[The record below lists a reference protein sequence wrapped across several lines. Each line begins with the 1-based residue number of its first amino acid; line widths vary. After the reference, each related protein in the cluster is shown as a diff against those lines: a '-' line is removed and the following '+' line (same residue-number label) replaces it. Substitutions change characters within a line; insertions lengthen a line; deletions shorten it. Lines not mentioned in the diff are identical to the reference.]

1 MIAVIGGTGDQ
12 GRGLVLRFALA
23 GEEVIIGSRY
33 REKAE
38 RVAAELIERA
48 GKRIEG
54 TTNLE
59 ATRRAGVV
67 VLSVPYEA
75 MGRIVEEIRPAL
87 MPEKVLITVVAPV
100 KIEGKRV
107 ELELPPAGSAAEEL
121 VALIPKG
128 VGVAAAFQTVAAR
141 RLQDISKGVDCDV
154 VVCADDERAK
164 RVAMELAE
172 KLPGVRAVDG
182 GGLRNSRF
190 VESLTALL
198 MELTLRRRAAGV
210 GVRFEGL

>member
-1 MIAVIGGTGDQ
+1 M
-12 GRGLVLRFALA
+12 LRFALA
-23 GEEVIIGSRY
+23 GEGVIIGSRY
-33 REKAE
+33 SEKAE
-38 RVAAELIERA
+38 RVAAELSELA

-59 ATRRAGVV
+59 ATRRADVV

-75 MGRIVEEIRPAL
+75 MERIVNEIKPAL
-87 MPEKVLITVVAPV
+87 TPEKVLITVVAPV

-121 VALIPKG
+121 VRLVPKG
-128 VGVAAAFQTVAAR
+128 VGIVAAFQTVAAR
-141 RLQDISKGVDCDV
+141 RLQKISEGVDCDV
-154 VVCADDERAK
+154 VVCSDDERAK
-164 RVAMELAE
+164 RIAMGLAE

-182 GGLRNSRF
+182 GELRNSRF

-198 MELTLRRRAAGV
+198 MELTLKRRMAGV

>member
-23 GEEVIIGSRY
+23 GEELIIGSRY

-38 RVAAELIERA
+38 RAAAELSERT

-59 ATRRAGVV
+59 ATQRAEVV
-67 VLSVPYEA
+67 ILSVPYEA
-75 MGRIVEEIRPAL
+75 MEEIVGEIRPAL
-87 MPEKVLITVVAPV
+87 TPEKVLITVVAPV
-100 KIEGKRV
+100 KIEGRRV
-107 ELELPPAGSAAEEL
+107 ELKLPPAGSAAEEL
-121 VALIPKG
+121 VRLVPEG

-141 RLQDISKGVDCDV
+141 RLQEISKGVGCDV
-154 VVCADDERAK
+154 VVCGDDEHAK

-198 MELTLRRRAAGV
+198 INLTLRRRVAGI

>member
-23 GEEVIIGSRY
+23 GEHVIIGSRY
-33 REKAE
+33 PEKAE
-38 RVAAELIERA
+38 RVAAELSEQV
-48 GKRIEG
+48 GKRVEG
-54 TTNLE
+54 EANLE
-59 ATRRAGVV
+59 AAKRAEVV
-67 VLSVPYEA
+67 VLSIPYEA
-75 MGRIVEEIRPAL
+75 MRRIVEEIRPAL
-87 MPEKVLITVVAPV
+87 TPEKVLITVVAPV

-107 ELELPPAGSAAEEL
+107 KLELPPAGSAAEEL
-121 VALIPKG
+121 VGLIPRG

-141 RLQDISKGVDCDV
+141 RLQEISKGVDCDV

-164 RVAMELAE
+164 RIAMGLAE

-182 GGLRNSRF
+182 GRLCNSRF

-198 MELTLRRRAAGV
+198 IGLTLRRKVAGV